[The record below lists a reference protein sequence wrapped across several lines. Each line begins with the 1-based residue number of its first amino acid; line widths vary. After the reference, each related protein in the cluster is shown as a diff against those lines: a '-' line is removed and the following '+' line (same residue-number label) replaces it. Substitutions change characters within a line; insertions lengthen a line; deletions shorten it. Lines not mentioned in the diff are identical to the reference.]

1 MIGRSPVY
9 RKIDSLEVGETF
21 TFPDDDIQLSGAT
34 TQAVTGTA
42 SINGA
47 DITTQFASI
56 SFRQDIGDGEM
67 IEITSVDVLNS
78 EGYDLNFP
86 PGRYSVVAWT
96 LGFVTQTH
104 DLDIPVS
111 DPGPDPVEK
120 NINFPES

>member
-1 MIGRSPVY
+1 MIGKSPVY
-9 RKIDSLEVGETF
+9 RKIDSLEAGETF
-21 TFPDDDIQLSGAT
+21 TFSDDEIQLSGTT

-56 SFRQDIGDGEM
+56 SFRQDIGGGEM

-78 EGYDLNFP
+78 EGYDLNLP
-86 PGRYSVVAWT
+86 PGRYSVVVWT